1 MGANGRVSGL
11 GCSVRLKTGKGKL
24 NFGDYD

>member
-11 GCSVRLKTGKGKL
+11 ECSVRLKTSKGKL
-24 NFGDYD
+24 NFEDYD